1 VSNRINPWDTCDNQ
15 RIDPR
20 KTRRTQAARNAEA
33 VEQRQEREDEAR
45 RGPAPLVS
53 AAFAGRPSPEEV
65 QRWTTF
71 LPRNPPGR
79 GT

>member
-1 VSNRINPWDTCDNQ
+1 VSNRINPWDTYDNQ

-20 KTRRTQAARNAEA
+20 KTRKTQSARNAA
-33 VEQRQEREDEAR
+33 SVEEQQEREDEAR
-45 RGPAPLVS
+45 RGPRPLVK
-53 AAFAGRPSPEEV
+53 AALAGRPSPEDV

-71 LPRNPPGR
+71 LPRKPPGR